1 MTGPLSR
8 PHLAAAVAHTAI
20 DRDPSFD
27 ASLRLQKRFHEI
39 IPGGSHTY
47 AKGDDQYPEF
57 MPPYIVRG
65 KGCRVWDA
73 DGNEF
78 IEYGMG
84 LRAVSLGHAYA
95 PVVEAARRQME
106 LGSNFTRP
114 AVIELECAE
123 ALLGM
128 VKRGEMVK
136 FGKNGSDAT
145 SAAIRL
151 SRAYTGRDRVAI
163 CGSQPFFSTDDWFM
177 GTTAI
182 AAGIPRAVRDLT
194 VKFKYN
200 DIQSVRDLFIRY
212 PGEIACLILEAA
224 KETDPVDGF
233 LHATRKLCKQH
244 GVVFILD
251 EMITGFRWH
260 NGGAQAYY
268 DIDPDL
274 STFGKALG
282 NGFAISALVGKRDI
296 MRLGGINHDRERV
309 FLISTT
315 HGAES
320 HGLAA
325 ALEVMRIYREQP
337 VIDTL
342 RRQGERLAAGV
353 AKSIEDLGLDGYF
366 SLLGKPWCMV
376 YGTRDQQKQ
385 PSQPFRTLF
394 IQEALKRGL
403 LAPSF
408 IVSYAHTDADIDRT
422 IEATHGALE
431 IYRQALDVG
440 VDKYLVG
447 RPVKPVMRAHC

>member
-1 MTGPLSR
+1 MTSPLSKPR
-8 PHLAAAVAHTAI
+8 LDASIAHPAI
-20 DRDPSFD
+20 DRDPTFD

-84 LRAVSLGHAYA
+84 LRSVSLGHAYP
-95 PVVEAARRQME
+95 PVVEAAQRQMA

-128 VKRGEMVK
+128 VKRGDMVK

-182 AAGIPRAVRDLT
+182 AAGIPRAVSDLT
-194 VKFKYN
+194 VKFQYN
-200 DIQSVRDLFIRY
+200 DIQSVRDLFAKY

-233 LHATRKLCKQH
+233 LHETQKLCKAN
-244 GVVFILD
+244 GAVFILD

-282 NGFAISALVGKRDI
+282 NGFSISALVGKREI
-296 MRLGGINHDRERV
+296 MRLGGIDHDRERV
-309 FLISTT
+309 FLVSTT

-337 VIDTL
+337 VVDTL

-353 AKSIEDLGLDGYF
+353 TKSIRELGLDGHF

-376 YGTRDQQKQ
+376 YGTRDQHKQ

-408 IVSYAHTDADIDRT
+408 IVSYTHTDADIDRT

-440 VDKYLVG
+440 VDRYLVG
-447 RPVKPVMRAHC
+447 RPVKPVMRKHC

>member
-1 MTGPLSR
+1 
-8 PHLAAAVAHTAI
+8 
-20 DRDPSFD
+20 
-27 ASLRLQKRFHEI
+27 
-39 IPGGSHTY
+39 
-47 AKGDDQYPEF
+47 
-57 MPPYIVRG
+57 
-65 KGCRVWDA
+65 
-73 DGNEF
+73 
-78 IEYGMG
+78 
-84 LRAVSLGHAYA
+84 
-95 PVVEAARRQME
+95 
-106 LGSNFTRP
+106 
-114 AVIELECAE
+114 
-123 ALLGM
+123 
-128 VKRGEMVK
+128 MVK

-151 SRAYTGRDRVAI
+151 ARAYTGRDRVAI
-163 CGSQPFFSTDDWFM
+163 CSTQPFFSTDDWFM

-182 AAGIPRAVRDLT
+182 AAGIPRAVKDLT
-194 VKFKYN
+194 VKFRYN

-212 PGEIACLILEAA
+212 PGEIACFILEAA
-224 KETDPVDGF
+224 KETDPMDGF

-282 NGFAISALVGKRDI
+282 NGFSISALVGKREI
-296 MRLGGINHDRERV
+296 MRLGGIDHDRERV

-337 VIDTL
+337 VIETL

-353 AKSIEDLGLDGYF
+353 ANSISDLGLDGYF

-447 RPVKPVMRAHC
+447 RPVKPVMRTRC